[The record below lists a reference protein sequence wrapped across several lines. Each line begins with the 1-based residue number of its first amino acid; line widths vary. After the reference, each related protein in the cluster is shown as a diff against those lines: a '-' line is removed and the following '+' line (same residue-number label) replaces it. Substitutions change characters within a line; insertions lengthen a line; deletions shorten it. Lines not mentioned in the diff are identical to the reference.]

1 MSQTPSALFRVDWC
15 GAGASVQDAGRF
27 GLQRYGVSPAGAMDR
42 EALALANALVGNPA
56 GMAAIECPLAGFA
69 GRVEEGRVLVAAAG
83 GGSELSIAGRKLSPF
98 TSDFAERGEIVTLG
112 PARSG
117 VFAYLAFGGGILSP
131 PELGSLSVHRRS
143 GLGGAPLRP
152 GDVLPL
158 GDAPVRARR
167 LSRSPDAPKGPI
179 RIVPGPQ
186 DDHAGAAALALLTS
200 SGFTISSQADRMGV
214 RLDGPKVTPAGGHDI
229 VSDGIATGAI
239 QLPGDGRP
247 IVLLRDRQ
255 TTGGYPKIATVISA
269 DIGRFAQLQQGSA
282 VRFTI
287 VSRAEAIAAARA
299 AADRIDGFAAAMT
312 VANAILDAELLL
324 SLNLIDGVTA
334 GQ

>member
-1 MSQTPSALFRVDWC
+1 VSRIPSALFRVDRC

-27 GLQRYGVSPAGAMDR
+27 GLQRYGVSPAGAMDL

-69 GRVEEGRVLVAAAG
+69 GQVEEGRVLVAAAG
-83 GGSELSIAGRKLSPF
+83 GGSVVAIAGRKLPPF
-98 TSDFAERGEIVTLG
+98 TSDFAERGEIVELG

-117 VFAYLAFGGGILSP
+117 VYAYLAFGGGILTP

-143 GLGGAPLRP
+143 GIGGAPLRP

-158 GDAPVRARR
+158 GNPPVRARR
-167 LSRSPDAPKGPI
+167 LAGPPDAGEGPI
-179 RIVPGPQ
+179 RIIPGPQ
-186 DDHAGAAALALLTS
+186 DDHAGAAALAVLTS
-200 SGFTISSQADRMGV
+200 SGFTISSEADRMGV
-214 RLDGPKVTPAGGHDI
+214 RLDGPRITPAGGHDI

-282 VRFTI
+282 VRFMV
-287 VSRAEAIAAARA
+287 VSRAEAIAAARI
-299 AADRIDGFAAAMT
+299 AADRIGSFAAMT
-312 VANAILDAELLL
+312 WANATLDTELLL

-334 GQ
+334 GR

>member
-1 MSQTPSALFRVDWC
+1 M
-15 GAGASVQDAGRF
+15 
-27 GLQRYGVSPAGAMDR
+27 
-42 EALALANALVGNPA
+42 
-56 GMAAIECPLAGFA
+56 GF
-69 GRVEEGRVLVAAAG
+69 
-83 GGSELSIAGRKLSPF
+83 
-98 TSDFAERGEIVTLG
+98 
-112 PARSG
+112 
-117 VFAYLAFGGGILSP
+117 
-131 PELGSLSVHRRS
+131 
-143 GLGGAPLRP
+143 
-152 GDVLPL
+152 
-158 GDAPVRARR
+158 
-167 LSRSPDAPKGPI
+167 
-179 RIVPGPQ
+179 
-186 DDHAGAAALALLTS
+186 
-200 SGFTISSQADRMGV
+200 